1 MVIKIKSPTI
11 PDFYFKFFWFLPYNL
26 FMFQLFVFLFL
37 LHNVDPGLFVFFIF
51 LTFLS
56 ILMPT

>member
-1 MVIKIKSPTI
+1 MVIKIKSLTI

-26 FMFQLFVFLFL
+26 FMFQFFVFLFL
-37 LHNVDPGLFVFFIF
+37 LHNVDPVFFFFIF

>member
-1 MVIKIKSPTI
+1 
-11 PDFYFKFFWFLPYNL
+11 
-26 FMFQLFVFLFL
+26 MFQLFVFLFL
-37 LHNVDPGLFVFFIF
+37 LHNVDPGFFFFIF